1 MVSIIIPILNEEKG
15 IRRNQENLK
24 TLEGEFEVIF
34 SDGGSTDRT
43 LERIDPDFRVV
54 HSPRGRGIQ
63 MNTGA
68 KEAQGDVL
76 FFVHSDVLLKKDV
89 LLQIPDKIKRGEA
102 AGCLKIVFDSSH
114 ILMRICGFMSNLRVK
129 LRRIVFADQGILIQK
144 KLFEKMGGMPQMPLM
159 EDYEFSLRMKK
170 KKIPIIRIDS
180 SILVSS
186 RRFQKY
192 GMLWTMWQM
201 QKFQLRYRL
210 GGDVEKIAK
219 EYENIR

>member
-15 IRRNQENLK
+15 IRRIQENLK

-114 ILMRICGFMSNLRVK
+114 ILMRIRCV
-129 LRRIVFADQGILIQK
+129 
-144 KLFEKMGGMPQMPLM
+144 
-159 EDYEFSLRMKK
+159 
-170 KKIPIIRIDS
+170 
-180 SILVSS
+180 
-186 RRFQKY
+186 
-192 GMLWTMWQM
+192 
-201 QKFQLRYRL
+201 
-210 GGDVEKIAK
+210 
-219 EYENIR
+219 